1 MDQHV
6 TYLIT
11 AYVHGE
17 LPPHLRERVSRHVQQ
32 CDACYAALRR
42 EQELSDT
49 LQDGLRVTAGPR
61 SDQLA
66 HLLPGIVAASGST
79 RSGRLSRRSGVGMA
93 VVISMLVIL
102 LVPAL
107 IMPRV
112 VALSSPQ
119 DQPPPQVLVTAT
131 RVMTDVPSQVVA
143 SPTAVAVRFVPVT
156 DPPELNPSP
165 VPVLDTVP
173 GQ

>member
-42 EQELSDT
+42 ERELNDT
-49 LQDGLRVTAGPR
+49 LQDGLGIVSVPR
-61 SDQLA
+61 PEQLA
-66 HLLPGIVAASGST
+66 RLLPGIMAESPPARPV
-79 RSGRLSRRSGVGMA
+79 RNNRRSDAGLA
-93 VVISMLVIL
+93 VLITMLVIL

-112 VALSSPQ
+112 AAISSPQ

-131 RVMTDVPSQVVA
+131 QVVTDAPSLAVA
-143 SPTAVAVRFVPVT
+143 SPTAVAVRFLAVT

-165 VPVLDTVP
+165 APVLETAR